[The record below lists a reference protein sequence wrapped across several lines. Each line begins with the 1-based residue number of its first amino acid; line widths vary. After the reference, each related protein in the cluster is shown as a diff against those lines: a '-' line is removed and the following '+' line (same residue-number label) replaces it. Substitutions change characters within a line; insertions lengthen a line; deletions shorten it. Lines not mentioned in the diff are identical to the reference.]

1 MDTCKASRGE
11 EMRKRRELKNFCHM
25 MKIQA
30 DTGNKK
36 EAGRKKT
43 K

>member
-1 MDTCKASRGE
+1 MVTCKASRGE

-25 MKIQA
+25 MKIQE
-30 DTGNKK
+30 DTGNQK

>member
-1 MDTCKASRGE
+1 MVTCKESRGE

-25 MKIQA
+25 MKIQE
-30 DTGNKK
+30 DTGNQK